1 MTRWKAL
8 RDADRLAGKE
18 DTVPLRLLYNRD
30 NRGQVAQDELST
42 RVKSGPASAQVPAS
56 CVQES
61 RLQGTA
67 VVLLQACS
75 CLHGFISSPLT
86 GEIRNEPKEEI
97 TSLAEVISGCS
108 SLIIVSTTALLRS
121 LHLR

>member
-18 DTVPLRLLYNRD
+18 DTVPLRLRYNRD

-67 VVLLQACS
+67 VVLQACL
-75 CLHGFISSPLT
+75 CLHGFISSSLS
-86 GEIRNEPKEEI
+86 GEIPNEPKEKI
-97 TSLAEVISGCS
+97 TSLAEVISECS
-108 SLIIVSTTALLRS
+108 SLIIGSNAALLRK